1 MHSTETSKHTP
12 AVRHFYY
19 NNRDNMTL
27 LKPSD
32 RSADVSITVNG
43 RAFRWPRR
51 PTAVI
56 CFDGCD
62 PDSVAA
68 VLPTGA
74 VPTLARMMREGY
86 SAIPAAVIATLP
98 NPNNVHLVCGAPP
111 PAPCTT

>member
-1 MHSTETSKHTP
+1 MNSTETSKHTP
-12 AVRHFYY
+12 AVRHFDY
-19 NNRDNMTL
+19 NTRDNMPL

-62 PDSVAA
+62 PDYVAA

-86 SAIPAAVIATLP
+86 SAIADAVMPTFT
-98 NPNNVHLVCGAPP
+98 NPNNEIGRAHV
-111 PAPCTT
+111 